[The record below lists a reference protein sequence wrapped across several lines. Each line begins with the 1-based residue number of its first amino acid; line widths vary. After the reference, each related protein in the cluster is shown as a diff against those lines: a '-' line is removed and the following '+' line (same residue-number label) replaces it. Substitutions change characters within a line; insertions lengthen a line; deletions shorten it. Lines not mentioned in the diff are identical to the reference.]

1 MTLELRVLSGTRAG
15 ERELFDKPAVTIGRH
30 AMSDLRFDPN
40 AELDVSTRHAELR
53 SADGRWAVYD
63 QASTN
68 GTFVNGERIVG
79 ERGLSDGDIVS
90 FGANGPRIEV
100 RGIGVAGMSPPTP
113 RTSVQAELLPKAAP
127 APAAPRMDTSMR
139 VAVAVKEQTK
149 GMRRVFI
156 GAGAAF
162 VAVAAAGIFYWQQQV
177 SGREH
182 EMAALFAH
190 SESTMVA
197 LQRRVDATRPG
208 DAVYAAALKDTL
220 EARKRE
226 LAHAREQI
234 AAGTATTGSVSELS
248 KKLDR
253 TALMQQSLSQMD
265 LTKVIERNDAA
276 VAMLASDFDGKFLAG
291 TAFGI
296 SAGGLMITNK
306 HVVTT
311 EAGASPQRLMVIF
324 ANTNKWLK
332 ARIVRVSDEDD
343 LALLQVEAAGS
354 YPVVAGVSR
363 AGGLA
368 RVGAPV
374 ASIGYPG
381 ATDTPMEGT
390 GMNITARTTS
400 TPGTVSKRLDSVI
413 QIDSYAG
420 HGSSGSPLF
429 DSAGNVVGVIYGG
442 AKESNGRI
450 VYAVPAQRLSAFIGS
465 DGGAIVK

>member
-15 ERELFDKPAVTIGRH
+15 ERAQFETPVVTIGRH
-30 AMSDLRFDPN
+30 AMSNLRFDPN
-40 AELDVSTRHAELR
+40 EELDVSTRHAELR
-53 SADGRWAVYD
+53 SVNGAWTVYD
-63 QASTN
+63 QGSTN
-68 GTFVNGERIVG
+68 GTFVNGERIAG
-79 ERGLSDGDIVS
+79 ERGLSEGDIVS

-113 RTSVQAELLPKAAP
+113 RTSVQSELVPKAGP
-127 APAAPRMDTSMR
+127 AAAAPRLDTSVR
-139 VAVAVKEQTK
+139 VAVAVQEQTK
-149 GMRRVFI
+149 TMRRVFI

-162 VAVAAAGIFYWQQQV
+162 LAVAAGGIFYWQRQV
-177 SGREH
+177 SAREH
-182 EMAALFAH
+182 EMATLFAH
-190 SESTMVA
+190 TESTLVA
-197 LQRRVDATRPG
+197 LQQKIDATRPG
-208 DAVYAAALKDTL
+208 DAAYTAALKDSL

-226 LAHAREQI
+226 VAQARQQI
-234 AAGTATTGSVSELS
+234 AAGTATAGTVSELS

-265 LTKVIERNDAA
+265 LTKVVERNDAA

-306 HVVTT
+306 HVVKS
-311 EAGASPQRLMVIF
+311 ESGAVPQRLMVIF

-374 ASIGYPG
+374 ASIGFPG

-400 TPGTVSKRLDSVI
+400 TPGTVSKRLDDVI

-429 DSAGNVVGVIYGG
+429 DSA
-442 AKESNGRI
+442 S
-450 VYAVPAQRLSAFIGS
+450 
-465 DGGAIVK
+465 